1 MKLIVGDKLK
11 CIRRCTITFEGHS
24 PIRSA
29 IGDECT
35 VHSIDDGLTK
45 EGELAELNVIHI
57 YDNKPLMAVWSE
69 DFMMNYFELMPA
81 ESTYEPKE
89 NAEWS

>member
-1 MKLIVGDKLK
+1 MKLRVGDKLK

-35 VHSIDDGLTK
+35 VHCIDGGMQ
-45 EGELAELNVIHI
+45 EGEMVELSVIHV
-57 YDNKPLMAVWSE
+57 YDNKPLMAIWSE
-69 DFMMNYFELMPA
+69 DFIMNYFELVPV